1 MKKIIGIV
9 ALSFLLVGAGCI
21 KQPTIGTP
29 LANPDVFN
37 KQQPLT
43 TDPESEETFEESF
56 SDKNSEEIINQIDK
70 DIADIENQSS
80 QNKLVTFIPEK
91 EQFQTVKGTITGT
104 LQSKEK
110 QTGRIMYTSGS
121 EVGKNI
127 RTFYFKD
134 GKLILSRIETQ
145 GFEDGKQIESTVAIS
160 YVNDN
165 ELVFY
170 KHTVEGKSAK
180 TFEEDR
186 KDFPLSETTEK
197 KKFKDYLLS
206 EAEDYLS
213 QVVSN
218 M

>member
-1 MKKIIGIV
+1 MKKIIGIM

-29 LANPDVFN
+29 LENPDVFN

-43 TDPESEETFEESF
+43 TDSESEETFEESF
-56 SDKNSEEIINQIDK
+56 SDKNSEEVINQIDK
-70 DIADIENQSS
+70 DIADIENQASKY
-80 QNKLVTFIPEK
+80 KLVSFIPEK
-91 EQFQTVKGTITGT
+91 EQFQTIKGTITGN

-110 QTGRIMYTSGS
+110 QTGRIMYTSGN

-145 GFEDGKQIESTVAIS
+145 GFENGKQIESIVAIS
-160 YVNDN
+160 YVNND

-170 KHTVEGKSAK
+170 KHTIEGKSAA
-180 TFEEDR
+180 TFEQDR
-186 KDFPLSETTEK
+186 KEFPLSETTEK
-197 KKFKDYLLS
+197 KKFKDYILP
-206 EAEDYLS
+206 EAMDYLS